1 MKMNTKNK
9 FFIFAIVL
17 ISLFFVFVGKSFLSA
32 QLTEINEISS
42 DEYSYQGENVE
53 IQGEIMRC
61 KEGFENCKIQVTPK
75 GGEAINLELTQGAN
89 YNPIS
94 GRISLAESGAS
105 FKIGDETFSNIKSGD
120 LVLDQKTGAIK
131 QAKFTTTTEGG
142 NYNINGNQFK
152 VPGDKEFIYPSEN
165 GGYKLPDGVEIVKVQ
180 PNTRLESEGIFN
192 YDGNKLSGKL
202 NFDNSGNAFLKIN
215 EKVEI
220 NGVLIENSGNNLY
233 GSEANLPI
241 FFDKA
246 AVENYEKINIKKAY
260 VVIDKEK
267 GFFAFQEQM
276 GKGFADHRVKMEFT
290 KASFIGDLMD
300 EKDFIGINQG
310 SNNADGGYLEISRL
324 DLDSAIIVKNKGAG
338 EIVLENG
345 MRNFNIYGRG
355 ISISRTSREKIGT
368 VPLVIETDDVQIKD
382 EEGDLVGK
390 REGIAGWVIE
400 DKEFNKPKILWMEKK
415 TSGELVIEGAGY
427 ISGEEEISDNLA
439 KKFEKGVYVSQ
450 TDLDQVSKI
459 INDPKF
465 KTYLK
470 KSKTADKELKGIYN
484 NGQIGLKEVI
494 QKNPQGISFNDL
506 KKEIG
511 PENAQRIKDGVKNKI
526 RIYYDYYNPSDR
538 DKQLQKVLGVNEF
551 NSFKNCISSGGSFD
565 SEYIFYGPKTERCI
579 IDPTFCPIIN
589 AVKLYSTSS

>member
-382 EEGDLVGK
+382 EEGDLVG
-390 REGIAGWVIE
+390 
-400 DKEFNKPKILWMEKK
+400 
-415 TSGELVIEGAGY
+415 EGAGY

-506 KKEIG
+506 EKEIG
-511 PENAQRIKDGVKNKI
+511 PENAQRIKDGVKDKI
-526 RIYYDYYNPSDR
+526 KIYYDYYNPLDR
-538 DKQLQKVLGVNEF
+538 NQQLQKVLGVNEF
-551 NSFKNCISSGGSFD
+551 NSFNNCINSGTSFDSCFD
-565 SEYIFYGPKTERCI
+565 SEYIFYGPKTERCV
-579 IDPTFCPIIN
+579 IDPTFC
-589 AVKLYSTSS
+589 